1 MMAYL
6 MDSNGY
12 IQAKNRY
19 YGMDFCPAYW
29 DWLSAAVQ
37 SELVI
42 SIDRVYAEIQ
52 RRQDDLSQWV
62 AQPAIRGMF
71 LPSDDADTMAALP
84 AVFAWAQAQAN
95 PQGQQFYKAPAI
107 RQFHA
112 SLADPYLI
120 AYASVHNHTIV
131 TCESD
136 NPANRIKVLI
146 PVVCNG
152 LGVNWLTPFDMLR
165 REQVRFVLP

>member
-12 IQAKNRY
+12 IQAKNQY

-29 DWLSAAVQ
+29 DWLSAASQ
-37 SELVI
+37 SGLVI

-52 RRQDDLSQWV
+52 WWQDDLSRWV

-71 LPSDDADTMAALP
+71 LPSDDADTMAELP
-84 AVFAWAQAQAN
+84 RVFAWAQARLGD
-95 PQGQQFYKAPAI
+95 QGRPFYGPHAI
-107 RQFHA
+107 NEFLA
-112 SLADPYLI
+112 DPADPYLI